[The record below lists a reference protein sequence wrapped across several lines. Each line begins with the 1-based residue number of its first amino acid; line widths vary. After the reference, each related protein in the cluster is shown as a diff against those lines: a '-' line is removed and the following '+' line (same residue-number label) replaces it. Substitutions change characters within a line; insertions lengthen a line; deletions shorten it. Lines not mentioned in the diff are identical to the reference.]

1 MEKWSTPTMEYHD
14 GEMEYPRWRNGDD
27 ATATNDEPLPPQTIP
42 TMPKCRGN
50 FLIKYQ
56 KE

>member
-1 MEKWSTPTMEYHD
+1 MEMEYTHD
-14 GEMEYPRWRNGDD
+14 GLPTMEYPRWRNGDD